1 MSAAV
6 TLERQI
12 RPIYG
17 WSQLG
22 LSLVNCNAN

>member
-17 WSQLG
+17 WSQARPAL
-22 LSLVNCNAN
+22 LNCNAN